1 MMKHFNSI
9 TVEEAKERYEVFL
22 MNDLNDQYIA
32 IFSERSEKQ
41 DPLTTSAT
49 QAFQVKIKKA
59 LSRENINLKG

>member
-1 MMKHFNSI
+1 
-9 TVEEAKERYEVFL
+9 

-32 IFSERSEKQ
+32 IFSERSENQ